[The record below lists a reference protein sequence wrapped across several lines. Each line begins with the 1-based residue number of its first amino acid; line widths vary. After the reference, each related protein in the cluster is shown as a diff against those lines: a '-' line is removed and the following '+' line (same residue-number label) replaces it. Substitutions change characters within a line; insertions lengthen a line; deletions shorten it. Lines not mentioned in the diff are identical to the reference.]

1 MRTILSRKIEG
12 IEMNKEKLRF
22 ILEEVLET
30 GISDYVDYRGG
41 WSSTKEYMEARGQN
55 IERNVNLILNL
66 LEKEDE

>member
-12 IEMNKEKLRF
+12 IEMNKEKLRL

-41 WSSTKEYMEARGQN
+41 WSSTKECQR
-55 IERNVNLILNL
+55 LILSL
-66 LEKEDE
+66 LPKDLTQ